1 MFEDACVHIIDDD
14 STVRKALSYFV
25 GAAGFASRL
34 YDSGEQFLAAA
45 PRAAAGCIVTD
56 VRMPGMTGLELV
68 LRLKADGITQPVVVM
83 SGHADILLA
92 VEAMKAG
99 AADFLQK
106 PFKASE
112 LVEAVRG
119 ALDQERPKAPLPPES
134 AAFLKLVS
142 TLSPRQRNAFDGILD
157 GKLNKTT
164 AHELGISVRTLEG
177 YRAEV
182 MAKTNA
188 GSTTELVRMAAMANL
203 WGTPKAS
210 CG

>member
-1 MFEDACVHIIDDD
+1 
-14 STVRKALSYFV
+14 V

-34 YDSGEQFLAAA
+34 YESGEEFLKAA
-45 PRAAAGCIVTD
+45 PRSTAGCIVTD

-68 LRLKADGITQPVVVM
+68 LRLKADGIAQPVIVM

-112 LVEAVRG
+112 LVEAIRG
-119 ALDQERPKAPLPPES
+119 ALDRERPKAPLAAES
-134 AAFLKLVS
+134 VAFLKLVS

-188 GSTTELVRMAAMANL
+188 GSSTELVRMAAMANL
-203 WGTPKAS
+203 WGSPKVS

>member
-1 MFEDACVHIIDDD
+1 MFEEACIHIIDDD

-25 GAAGFASRL
+25 GAAGFASRV
-34 YDSGEQFLAAA
+34 YDSAEDFLAVAKRSA
-45 PRAAAGCIVTD
+45 PGCIVTD

-68 LRLKADGITQPVVVM
+68 LRLKSEGVAQPVIVM

-119 ALDQERPKAPLPPES
+119 ALDRDRPKAPIAPES

-188 GSTTELVRMAAMANL
+188 SSSTELVRMAAMANL
-203 WGTPKAS
+203 WGSPKVS